1 MGMAGFFAAVD
12 ADTLD
17 RLRAEPERLAD
28 YLFPDDDEGTE
39 LENAIDVDKAW
50 HAIHYLLNGTA
61 EGGDE
66 PYALVVLG
74 GQEIGEDIG
83 YGPARLLFPEQVAD
97 IAGAL
102 REFDAD
108 ALAARF
114 DPEAMEESQ
123 IYPEQ
128 IWTRDGQEALDYVL
142 HYYQL
147 LCGFYEEAAAR
158 GDGVILWLG

>member
-1 MGMAGFFAAVD
+1 MGMTSFFAAID
-12 ADTLD
+12 PDTLD
-17 RLRAEPERLAD
+17 LLRAEPERLAD

-39 LENAIDVDKAW
+39 LDNALDIDKAW
-50 HAIHYLLNGTA
+50 HGIHYLLNGTT

-66 PYALVVLG
+66 PYSLVILG
-74 GQEIGEDIG
+74 GQEIGEDLG

-102 REFDAD
+102 REMDAD
-108 ALAARF
+108 ALEARF
-114 DPEAMEESQ
+114 DPVAMEEAQ

-128 IWTRDGQEALDYVL
+128 TWTRDGQEALDYLL
-142 HYYQL
+142 HYYARL
-147 LCGFYEEAAAR
+147 TDFYEAAAAR